1 MKIHTSLAASLL
13 AATMLSPLALAQVAP
28 SEKPVAPAA
37 AVPTAGSPAAPAIA
51 APVAQAPVYRPT
63 SLVAD
68 ASVPRTADGR
78 PDLQNAVWAANY
90 FGMLEAQPM
99 MLPPELTLP
108 EDKAKAAFDKMMMM
122 MSNSPQ
128 MKAMLDADPEATE
141 LFRNFQGFPVVRGER
156 RTRLVVLP
164 ADGKIPYSPEAR
176 KKATEPSLIKS
187 DNPEDRSLGERCLSM
202 GGEAPLAFIS
212 PMHPRQMVQTRD
224 HIVINTEYGDEARII
239 RFAGEHRSPLVYSQM
254 GDGIAHW
261 EGDTLVIETTG
272 FAANNLKRFT
282 FPASLLM
289 TQSSKVIER
298 YTRISKDELI
308 YQFTIEDPTL
318 YTAPWMAE
326 YSLFRAGFRMYPSGC
341 HEGNYSLGN
350 ILAGQRTIDARRRA
364 AFKPNDVNGDNK
376 LDMAE
381 FTKLMKSTGATGALE
396 GPFNRRDVDK
406 DGFITAQEL
415 DAEVKL

>member
-1 MKIHTSLAASLL
+1 MKTLTALL
-13 AATMLSPLALAQVAP
+13 AATLLSPLAIAQTVPVQPVSVA
-28 SEKPVAPAA
+28 V
-37 AVPTAGSPAAPAIA
+37 SPATSA
-51 APVAQAPVYRPT
+51 ADAAPVYRPT

-68 ASVPRTADGR
+68 ATVPRTADGR

-90 FGMLEAQPM
+90 FGMLEAAPM

-108 EDKAKAAFDKMMMM
+108 EDKAKAAFDKMMLM

-128 MKAMLDADPEATE
+128 MKAMIDADPEAAE

-156 RTRLVVLP
+156 RTRLIVLP
-164 ADGKIPYSPEAR
+164 ADGKLPYTPEAR
-176 KKATEPSLIKS
+176 KKATDPGLTKS

-202 GGEAPLAFIS
+202 GGEAPMAFIS

-224 HIVINTEYGDEARII
+224 HMVINTEYGDEARII
-239 RFAGEHRSPLVYSQM
+239 RFASAHRSPVVPTQM
-254 GDGIAHW
+254 GDGIARW

-282 FPASLLM
+282 FPASLLL
-289 TQSSKVIER
+289 TQTSKVIER

-308 YQFTIEDPTL
+308 YQFTIEDPAL
-318 YTAPWMAE
+318 YAAPWMAE

-341 HEGNYSLGN
+341 HEGNYSLPN
-350 ILAGQRTIDARRRA
+350 ILAGQRTIDIRRMQ

-376 LDMAE
+376 LDLEE
-381 FTKLMKSTGATGALE
+381 FKKLMTSTGATGQLE
-396 GPFNRRDVDK
+396 PAFKRRDTNA

-415 DAEVKL
+415 NAEVKL